1 MDKVQQTETKGRQAV
16 LEHTR
21 RGGIRHSVQMHS
33 PADPLC
39 EVCQE
44 ANVPDMAKSTPKMKV
59 SREGLS
65 AGFDISQGHLRKV
78 WQRRSGC

>member
-1 MDKVQQTETKGRQAV
+1 MEQ
-16 LEHTR
+16 TR

-44 ANVPDMAKSTPKMKV
+44 ANVPDRAKSTPKMKV

-65 AGFDISQGHLRKV
+65 IGFDIAGPFEEGVANEKWMLKLKDV
-78 WQRRSGC
+78 NCTTAGG